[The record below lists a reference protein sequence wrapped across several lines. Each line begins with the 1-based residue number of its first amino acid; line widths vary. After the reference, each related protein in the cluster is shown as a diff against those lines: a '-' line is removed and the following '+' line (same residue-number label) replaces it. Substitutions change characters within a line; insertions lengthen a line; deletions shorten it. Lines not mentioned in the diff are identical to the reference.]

1 MSPLGGRSGDG
12 HGALLVGLSL
22 YTVMTAWL
30 LRLPCRVPG
39 WGAEASLPALCATGL
54 APGEPEG
61 AGGFFT
67 GGPAGDRPALVGM
80 ITTVVGRL
88 AAPLTAPSGAGADR
102 DVFTDLSVLLL
113 ALVWIGTVAVVSGL
127 SGRRGADAFVLALAP
142 VAVLVGFSTWDLLAV
157 LLMMLAL
164 LLHVRGSPA
173 PAGIVLGLAASVA
186 LFPLVVLLAVLLL
199 AVRYRQF
206 RDFAVVLAGTVL
218 TWALVNGP
226 FLLSAR
232 DRWARQYSTPGEEPV
247 AASSL
252 WGVWARV
259 EQARTGAAPDPAGGG
274 QYVLLAL
281 VLGFVAVLVLTLLTR
296 QEPSVVQ
303 IAFLLLAV
311 LVLAGPGYSLVHVLW
326 LAPLVVL
333 SRRSWPEFAA
343 WQLVEVLWWTT
354 LVLPEPAWPVLPGLG
369 PIGWDAQDLL
379 AAVRVLLLVLLVVAV
394 AVDVL
399 RGGRA
404 GRIGLSEPD

>member
-1 MSPLGGRSGDG
+1 MSLLGGSRNG
-12 HGALLVGLSL
+12 HRALLVGLSL
-22 YTVMTAWL
+22 YAVMTAWL

-39 WGAEASLPALCATGL
+39 WGAAESLPALCATEI
-54 APGEPEG
+54 APGEASG

-67 GGPAGDRPALVGM
+67 GGPAGDQPALVGM
-80 ITTVVGRL
+80 ITTVVGWFAARL
-88 AAPLTAPSGAGADR
+88 SALFGTDVDR
-102 DVFTDLSVLLL
+102 GVFADLSVLLL
-113 ALVWIGTVAVVSGL
+113 ALVWIGTVAAVSAL

-142 VAVLVGFSTWDLLAV
+142 VAVLVGFGTWDLWAV

-164 LLHVRGSPA
+164 LFHVRGSPV
-173 PAGIVLGLAASVA
+173 PAGILLGLAASVA

-206 RDFAVVLAGTVL
+206 RDFAVVLAGTLL

-226 FLLSAR
+226 FLLSAP
-232 DRWARQYSTPGEEPV
+232 DRWVRQLRLPWDGPV
-247 AASSL
+247 EGSSS

-259 EQARTGAAPDPAGGG
+259 EQARTGAAPDPAGAG
-274 QYVLLAL
+274 QWVLLAL
-281 VLGFVAVLVLTLLTR
+281 VLGLVAVLVLTLLTR

-311 LVLAGPGYSLVHVLW
+311 LVLSGPAYSLVHVLW

-333 SRRSWPEFAA
+333 SRRNWLEFAA

-354 LVLPEPAWPVLPGLG
+354 LVLPEPTWPVLPGLG
-369 PIGWDAQDLL
+369 LIGWDAQDLL

-399 RGGRA
+399 RGGQAR
-404 GRIGLSEPD
+404 RIGLSEAG

>member
-1 MSPLGGRSGDG
+1 VSPLGGSRGG
-12 HGALLVGLSL
+12 HRALLVGLSL
-22 YTVMTAWL
+22 YAVMTAWL

-39 WGAEASLPALCATGL
+39 WGAAESLPALCATEI
-54 APGEPEG
+54 APGEASG

-67 GGPAGDRPALVGM
+67 GGPAGDQPALVGM
-80 ITTVVGRL
+80 ITTVVGWFAARL
-88 AAPLTAPSGAGADR
+88 SALFGTDVDR
-102 DVFTDLSVLLL
+102 GVFADLSVLLL
-113 ALVWIGTVAVVSGL
+113 ALVWIGTVAAVSAL

-142 VAVLVGFSTWDLLAV
+142 VAVLVGFGTWDLWAV

-164 LLHVRGSPA
+164 LFHVRGSPV
-173 PAGIVLGLAASVA
+173 PAGILLGLAASVA

-206 RDFAVVLAGTVL
+206 RDFAVVLAGTLL

-226 FLLSAR
+226 FLLSAP
-232 DRWARQYSTPGEEPV
+232 DRWVRQLRLPWDGPV
-247 AASSL
+247 EGSSS

-259 EQARTGAAPDPAGGG
+259 EQARTGAVPDPAGAG
-274 QYVLLAL
+274 QWVLLAL
-281 VLGFVAVLVLTLLTR
+281 VLGLVAVLVLTLLTR

-311 LVLAGPGYSLVHVLW
+311 LVLSGPAYSLVHVLW

-333 SRRSWPEFAA
+333 SRRNWLEFAA

-354 LVLPEPAWPVLPGLG
+354 LVLPEPTWPVLPGLG
-369 PIGWDAQDLL
+369 LIGWDAQDLL

-399 RGGRA
+399 RGGQAR
-404 GRIGLSEPD
+404 RIGLSEAG

>member
-1 MSPLGGRSGDG
+1 MSPLGGSRGG
-12 HGALLVGLSL
+12 HRALLVGLSL
-22 YTVMTAWL
+22 YAVMTAWL

-39 WGAEASLPALCATGL
+39 WGAAESLPALCATEI
-54 APGEPEG
+54 APGEASG
-61 AGGFFT
+61 AGGFLT
-67 GGPAGDRPALVGM
+67 GGPAGDQPALVGM
-80 ITTVVGRL
+80 ITTVVGWFAARL
-88 AAPLTAPSGAGADR
+88 SALFGTDVDR
-102 DVFTDLSVLLL
+102 GVFADLSVLLL
-113 ALVWIGTVAVVSGL
+113 ALVWIGTVAAVSAL

-142 VAVLVGFSTWDLLAV
+142 VAVLVGFGTWDLWAV

-164 LLHVRGSPA
+164 LFHVRGSPV
-173 PAGIVLGLAASVA
+173 PAGILLGLAASVA

-206 RDFAVVLAGTVL
+206 RDFAVVLAGTLL

-226 FLLSAR
+226 FLLSAP
-232 DRWARQYSTPGEEPV
+232 DRWVRQLRLPWDGPV
-247 AASSL
+247 ESSSS

-259 EQARTGAAPDPAGGG
+259 EQARTGAAPDPAGAG
-274 QYVLLAL
+274 QWVLLAL
-281 VLGFVAVLVLTLLTR
+281 VLGLVAVLVLTLLTR

-311 LVLAGPGYSLVHVLW
+311 LVLSGPAYSLVHVLW

-333 SRRSWPEFAA
+333 SRRNWLEFAA

-354 LVLPEPAWPVLPGLG
+354 LVLPEPTWPVLPGLG
-369 PIGWDAQDLL
+369 LIGWDAQDLL

-399 RGGRA
+399 RGGQAR
-404 GRIGLSEPD
+404 RIGLSEAG

>member
-1 MSPLGGRSGDG
+1 MSPQGGRSRGG
-12 HGALLVGLSL
+12 HDALLVGLSL

-39 WGAEASLPALCATGL
+39 WGAEASLPALCTTGTG
-54 APGEPEG
+54 PGEPTG

-67 GGPAGDRPALVGM
+67 GGPAGDQPALVGM
-80 ITTVVGRL
+80 ITTVVGWL
-88 AAPLTAPSGAGADR
+88 AARLSALFGADVDR
-102 DVFTDLSVLLL
+102 DVFADLSVLLL
-113 ALVWIGTVAVVSGL
+113 ALVWIGTAVVVSAL

-142 VAVLVGFSTWDLLAV
+142 VAVLVGFSSWDQLAV
-157 LLMMLAL
+157 LLMVLAL
-164 LLHVRGSPA
+164 LLHVRGRPV

-206 RDFAVVLAGTVL
+206 RDFAVVLAGTVV

-232 DRWARQYSTPGEEPV
+232 DRWARQFGTPGEEPV
-247 AASSL
+247 AGSSL

-259 EQARTGAAPDPAGGG
+259 EQARTGAAPDPAGGA

-311 LVLAGPGYSLVHVLW
+311 LVLSGPGYSLVHVLW
-326 LAPLVVL
+326 LAPLVLL

-404 GRIGLSEPD
+404 RRIGLSEPG